1 MVKTGKPLGTMII
14 DLKLDDTAFKRG
26 IQGAK
31 QSTRYW
37 MSEMKASMKVM
48 DLAGD
53 STGKLQ
59 AKQEGLTK
67 VIDSQ
72 KKELEA
78 LVQRYKDSYD
88 EQGNA
93 TSKTADYAREVRN
106 AEAKLAGFELQLKNV
121 STQIKLNNSFLINSG
136 KSVETFGKKVSKQG
150 EVVSKFGSTMMK
162 AFTLPVGAA
171 IGGTIKAAMDFES
184 AFAGVRKTV
193 DASEAEFKKLEKGFK
208 NMSTQIPVS
217 ASELSKLGESAG
229 QLGIKTPNIEGFVRV
244 IADLGVAT
252 NLAGEEGAQML
263 AKFANITKM
272 PQDQFDK
279 LGSSIVDLGNHFST
293 TENDIMEMAM
303 RLAGAGHQVG
313 LSQADILGLSSAL
326 SSVGIE
332 AEMGGSAISKV
343 MINMKVATAMG
354 LSQMEELASK
364 TGMTRREL
372 ELMKSNDGKSFKA
385 LADSIGMTTAEMTKI
400 MNASKDLEGFASI
413 AGMTGQRFKQA
424 FEKDAVGAI
433 GAFINGLGT
442 AEEKGTSAIE
452 LLDEMGISEVR
463 LRDSL
468 LRAGNAQELFAEA
481 IGISNKAWG
490 ENTALTKEAETRYGT
505 FESQLEI
512 FKNKI
517 NVIGINLGGPF
528 MAAMNQVLDIATPFL
543 EKISKLSE
551 QFMELPKSTQ
561 ANIVKFSALAL
572 AIGPMTWIVG
582 KITSGFGS
590 MFTVLGGG
598 MQTLGKFKNSSNFML
613 NTMPKISSGL
623 KTVGKTIGTGL
634 MSPLK
639 SLGSLLTRFIPI
651 PSFLTTIIGP
661 LASLVNPVTLVI
673 GAVAA
678 LAGGIFYLNKQTGS
692 FGATFNLLK
701 DTVMNFFS
709 VVYTEYIQP
718 AFTAIV
724 EAFSN
729 MLASIKKFWDENGA
743 QFMQALSNFFEVAW
757 NLIQPALGFW
767 SGIFGAT
774 FKTIVNLVKVAW
786 DTIKGIFSGV
796 FTALGGMIKVFTGIM
811 TGDWSKAW
819 DGMKDIAKGG
829 WNTIAS
835 GIEGFANAVLTVISG
850 LASGMQ
856 KGIVGAINGVIKA
869 VNWILDKFGLDGFDE
884 WKVKEIKVGKVKL
897 PKFATGSNGLP
908 FDTLG
913 VVNDQKGHNYE
924 EMIIP
929 KKGKPFIPKGR
940 DVVLPM
946 EKGTQIIP
954 ANLTKQYKDSLP
966 HFKKGFFGNV
976 WEGTKNTVGKLWGNI
991 KEFTGDIWDY
1001 MSNPKEL
1008 VQLAVNKFTNIPEL
1022 PSFWL
1027 DMAHGA
1033 VKHTADKAVGFVKAK
1048 FEEMFDSG
1056 GDADTSETGML
1067 GVMQYLSDIAKDVM
1081 AKFPGMVATSGYR
1094 HGDPYSHGKRQAID
1108 IAYPSNMN
1116 GSSKYFDPANYVFNK
1131 FRDKVAY
1138 VITQGMVRDR
1148 KGMSGTG
1155 ASGQWVRWPDN
1166 DHYDHLHI
1174 NGAIALGEGG
1184 SGGSVGSGVE
1194 RWRST
1199 AARAL
1204 QMTGQYSKSNLD
1216 KLLYQMKTE
1225 SGGNPKAINNW
1236 DINAI
1241 NGTPSKG
1248 LMQVIDP
1255 TFRAY
1260 AKAPYNKNIYD
1271 PLSNILASIRYALS
1285 RYGSLAAAYRG
1296 VGYENGGIITRQ
1308 HLAMVGEGNKPE
1320 MIIPL
1325 TRKSRAVELMD
1336 KAKSMLGISDN
1347 TTVVNDNSQL
1357 EEIVKRL
1364 SNTVEKQGEMMIAL
1378 LQLIANKEFNVST
1391 DVLSKLM
1398 NTKQA
1403 DEVSKLLYGLG
1414 GV

>member
-53 STGKLQ
+53 SAGKLR

-106 AEAKLAGFELQLKNV
+106 AEAKLAGFEAQLQKV
-121 STQIKLNNSFLINSG
+121 TTQIKINDSFLINSG
-136 KSVETFGKKVSKQG
+136 KTVEKFGKKVSATGTWVKDFGNGLNGFGKTLTNKITKPIAGAATALGSITLVKGFSRLKGIDQATAKLKGLKFEAQDVEKIMESALTSVKGTAFGMDEAATTAANAVAAGIKPGKDLTKYLTLTGDAAAIAGTSMSEMGSIINKVQTGQKAYTEELNQLSDRGIPIYQWIAKEANISAG
-150 EVVSKFGSTMMK
+150 EVKDFASDGKISSEMFLAAIEHNIG
-162 AFTLPVGAA
+162 GAA
-171 IGGTIKAAMDFES
+171 KEMGKYSFSATLDNIWASVGRIGANFLDAGGKGGGFFSTLKPLMEEMLGNMDGLELKA
-184 AFAGVRKTV
+184 
-193 DASEAEFKKLEKGFK
+193 
-208 NMSTQIPVS
+208 
-217 ASELSKLGESAG
+217 
-229 QLGIKTPNIEGFVRV
+229 
-244 IADLGVAT
+244 ADLGVKFGEMFVKFIEKSKEVIESYKKLDGWQKELIKKVT
-252 NLAGEEGAQML
+252 IGTVLAGPFISVFSKIFKVIGDAGIVFGGTFKVIGKTIKKTSEYIISNGGFLGAI
-263 AKFANITKM
+263 KT
-272 PQDQFDK
+272 
-279 LGSSIVDLGNHFST
+279 LGS
-293 TENDIMEMAM
+293 
-303 RLAGAGHQVG
+303 
-313 LSQADILGLSSAL
+313 
-326 SSVGIE
+326 GI
-332 AEMGGSAISKV
+332 
-343 MINMKVATAMG
+343 
-354 LSQMEELASK
+354 
-364 TGMTRREL
+364 TGFVTSPAVL
-372 ELMKSNDGKSFKA
+372 V
-385 LADSIGMTTAEMTKI
+385 
-400 MNASKDLEGFASI
+400 
-413 AGMTGQRFKQA
+413 
-424 FEKDAVGAI
+424 VGAI
-433 GAFINGLGT
+433 A
-442 AEEKGTSAIE
+442 
-452 LLDEMGISEVR
+452 
-463 LRDSL
+463 
-468 LRAGNAQELFAEA
+468 A
-481 IGISNKAWG
+481 IGFAFYQAYKHIEPFKKFVDETIESLKQIS
-490 ENTALTKEAETRYGT
+490 
-505 FESQLEI
+505 
-512 FKNKI
+512 
-517 NVIGINLGGPF
+517 
-528 MAAMNQVLDIATPFL
+528 LDLYNNYIKP
-543 EKISKLSE
+543 
-551 QFMELPKSTQ
+551 
-561 ANIVKFSALAL
+561 
-572 AIGPMTWIVG
+572 AI
-582 KITSGFGS
+582 
-590 MFTVLGGG
+590 
-598 MQTLGKFKNSSNFML
+598 
-613 NTMPKISSGL
+613 
-623 KTVGKTIGTGL
+623 
-634 MSPLK
+634 
-639 SLGSLLTRFIPI
+639 
-651 PSFLTTIIGP
+651 
-661 LASLVNPVTLVI
+661 
-673 GAVAA
+673 
-678 LAGGIFYLNKQTGS
+678 
-692 FGATFNLLK
+692 
-701 DTVMNFFS
+701 DT
-709 VVYTEYIQP
+709 
-718 AFTAIV
+718 IV
-724 EAFSN
+724 EAFRV
-729 MLASIKKFWDENGA
+729 MFESIKIFWDENGA
-743 QFMQALSNFFEVAW
+743 QFIEALVNYFSIIW
-757 NLIQPALGFW
+757 NLLQPTLGLW
-767 SGIFGAT
+767 SGIFSAT
-774 FKTIVNLVKVAW
+774 FDTIVNLVKVAW
-786 DTIKGIFSGV
+786 DTITGIFSGV
-796 FTALGGMIKVFTGIM
+796 FTVIGGLIKVFTGVM

-835 GIEGFANAVLTVISG
+835 GIEGFSNAVLSVIGG

-884 WKVKEIKVGKVKL
+884 WKVKEIKIGKVKL

-913 VVNDQKGHNYE
+913 VVNDQKGSNYE

-991 KEFTGDIWDY
+991 KEFTGDVWDY

-1027 DMAHGA
+1027 DIAHGA
-1033 VKHTADKAVGFVKAK
+1033 VKHTADKAVDFVKQK
-1048 FEEMFDSG
+1048 FEEMFDG
-1056 GDADTSETGML
+1056 GDADTSATGMM

-1184 SGGSVGSGVE
+1184 SGSSFIGGSGVE

-1347 TTVVNDNSQL
+1347 TTVVNDNSEL
-1357 EEIVKRL
+1357 ENIVKRL
-1364 SNTVEKQGEMMIAL
+1364 SETVEKQGEMMITL
-1378 LQLIANKEFNVST
+1378 LQLIANKDLNIPT

-1398 NTKQA
+1398 NKKQA
-1403 DEVSKLLYGLG
+1403 DEVNKLLYGLG

>member
-53 STGKLQ
+53 STGKLR

-78 LVQRYKDSYD
+78 LIQRYKDSYD

-106 AEAKLAGFELQLKNV
+106 AEAKLAGFEAQLQKV
-121 STQIKLNNSFLINSG
+121 TTQIKVNDSFLINSG
-136 KSVETFGKKVSKQG
+136 KTVEKFGKKVSATGTWVKDFSNGLNGFGKTLTNKITKPIAGAATALGSITLVKGFSRLKGIDQATAKLKGLKFEAQDVEKIMESALTSVKGTAFGMDEAATTAANAVAAGIKPGKDLTKYLTLTGDAAAIAGTSMSEMGSIINKVQTGQKAYTEELNQLSDRGIPIYQWIAKEANISAG
-150 EVVSKFGSTMMK
+150 EVKDFASDGKISSEMFLAAIEHNIG
-162 AFTLPVGAA
+162 GAA
-171 IGGTIKAAMDFES
+171 KEMGKYSFTATLDNIWASIGRIGANFLDAGGKGGGFFSTLKPLTEQMLSNMDVLEEKA
-184 AFAGVRKTV
+184 
-193 DASEAEFKKLEKGFK
+193 
-208 NMSTQIPVS
+208 
-217 ASELSKLGESAG
+217 
-229 QLGIKTPNIEGFVRV
+229 
-244 IADLGVAT
+244 ADLGVKFGEMFVNFIEKSKEAIKAYQALDDWQKDLIKSIGIGVVAAGPAVKILGSITTAVGVLTRAT
-252 NLAGEEGAQML
+252 GGI
-263 AKFANITKM
+263 ITV
-272 PQDQFDK
+272 FGSVFTK
-279 LGSSIVDLGNHFST
+279 LGL
-293 TENDIMEMAM
+293 
-303 RLAGAGHQVG
+303 
-313 LSQADILGLSSAL
+313 
-326 SSVGIE
+326 
-332 AEMGGSAISKV
+332 
-343 MINMKVATAMG
+343 
-354 LSQMEELASK
+354 
-364 TGMTRREL
+364 
-372 ELMKSNDGKSFKA
+372 
-385 LADSIGMTTAEMTKI
+385 
-400 MNASKDLEGFASI
+400 
-413 AGMTGQRFKQA
+413 
-424 FEKDAVGAI
+424 
-433 GAFINGLGT
+433 
-442 AEEKGTSAIE
+442 
-452 LLDEMGISEVR
+452 
-463 LRDSL
+463 
-468 LRAGNAQELFAEA
+468 
-481 IGISNKAWG
+481 
-490 ENTALTKEAETRYGT
+490 
-505 FESQLEI
+505 
-512 FKNKI
+512 FKN
-517 NVIGINLGGPF
+517 
-528 MAAMNQVLDIATPFL
+528 
-543 EKISKLSE
+543 E
-551 QFMELPKSTQ
+551 
-561 ANIVKFSALAL
+561 
-572 AIGPMTWIVG
+572 
-582 KITSGFGS
+582 
-590 MFTVLGGG
+590 
-598 MQTLGKFKNSSNFML
+598 SNFMVK
-613 NTMPKISSGL
+613 TFPKISSGL
-623 KTVGKTIGTGL
+623 KTIGSTVGTALFG
-634 MSPLK
+634 PLK
-639 SLGSLLTRFIPI
+639 NLGSLLTKFIPI
-651 PSFLTTIIGP
+651 PSFLASILGSISAII
-661 LASLVNPVTLVI
+661 NPVTLVI
-673 GAVAA
+673 GAVAT
-678 LAGGIFYLNKQTGS
+678 LAGGILYLNNQTGS
-692 FGATFNLLK
+692 LSNTLSLLK
-701 DTVMNFFS
+701 DGIVNFFS

-774 FKTIVNLVKVAW
+774 FNTIVNLVKVAW
-786 DTIKGIFSGV
+786 DTIKGIFSGA
-796 FTALGGMIKVFTGIM
+796 FTVLGGLIKVFTGVM

-829 WNTIAS
+829 WNVIAS

-884 WKVKEIKVGKVKL
+884 WKVKEIKVDKVSL

-1008 VQLAVNKFTNIPEL
+1008 VQLAVSKFTNIPEL

-1108 IAYPSNMN
+1108 IAYPSSMN
-1116 GSSKYFDPANYVFNK
+1116 GSSKYFEPANYVFNK

-1174 NGAIALGEGG
+1174 NGSIALGEGG
-1184 SGGSVGSGVE
+1184 SGSSFIGGSGVE

-1204 QMTGQYSKSNLD
+1204 QMTGQYSKANLD
-1216 KLLYQMKTE
+1216 RLLYQMKTE

-1260 AKAPYNKNIYD
+1260 AKPPYNKNIYD
-1271 PLSNILASIRYALS
+1271 PLSNILASIRYAVS

-1336 KAKSMLGISDN
+1336 KAKTMLGISDN
-1347 TTVVNDNSQL
+1347 TTVVNDNSRL
-1357 EEIVKRL
+1357 ENIISKL
-1364 SNTVEKQGEMMIAL
+1364 SETVEKQGDMMIAL
-1378 LQLIANKEFNVST
+1378 LQLIANKEFNLND
-1391 DVLSKLM
+1391 DVLSRMINKNNNNELA
-1398 NTKQA
+1398 KI
-1403 DEVSKLLYGLG
+1403 LYSLG
-1414 GV
+1414 GSK

>member
-1 MVKTGKPLGTMII
+1 MVKAGKPLGTMII

-53 STGKLQ
+53 STGKLR

-106 AEAKLAGFELQLKNV
+106 AEAKLAGFEAQLQKV
-121 STQIKLNNSFLINSG
+121 TTQIKVNDSFLINSG
-136 KSVETFGKKVSKQG
+136 KTVEKFGKKVSATGTWVKDFGNGLNGVGKTLTNKITKPIAGAATALGSITLVKGFSRLKGIDQATAKLKGLKFEAQDVEKIMESALTSVKGTAFGMDEAATTAANAVAAGIKPGKDLTKYLTLTGDAAAIAGTSMSEMGSIINKVQTGQKAYTEELNQLSDRGIPIYQWIAKEANISAG
-150 EVVSKFGSTMMK
+150 EVKDFASDGKISSEMFLAAIEHNIG
-162 AFTLPVGAA
+162 GAA
-171 IGGTIKAAMDFES
+171 KEMGKYSFTATLDNIWASIGRIGANFLDAGGKGGGFFSTLKPLTEQMLSNMDVLEEKA
-184 AFAGVRKTV
+184 
-193 DASEAEFKKLEKGFK
+193 
-208 NMSTQIPVS
+208 
-217 ASELSKLGESAG
+217 
-229 QLGIKTPNIEGFVRV
+229 
-244 IADLGVAT
+244 ADLGVKFGEMFVNFIEKSKEAIKAYQALDDWQKDLIKSIGIGVVAAGPAVKILGSITTAVGVLTRAT
-252 NLAGEEGAQML
+252 GGI
-263 AKFANITKM
+263 ITV
-272 PQDQFDK
+272 FGSVFTK
-279 LGSSIVDLGNHFST
+279 LGL
-293 TENDIMEMAM
+293 
-303 RLAGAGHQVG
+303 
-313 LSQADILGLSSAL
+313 
-326 SSVGIE
+326 
-332 AEMGGSAISKV
+332 
-343 MINMKVATAMG
+343 
-354 LSQMEELASK
+354 
-364 TGMTRREL
+364 
-372 ELMKSNDGKSFKA
+372 
-385 LADSIGMTTAEMTKI
+385 
-400 MNASKDLEGFASI
+400 
-413 AGMTGQRFKQA
+413 
-424 FEKDAVGAI
+424 
-433 GAFINGLGT
+433 
-442 AEEKGTSAIE
+442 
-452 LLDEMGISEVR
+452 
-463 LRDSL
+463 
-468 LRAGNAQELFAEA
+468 
-481 IGISNKAWG
+481 
-490 ENTALTKEAETRYGT
+490 
-505 FESQLEI
+505 
-512 FKNKI
+512 FKN
-517 NVIGINLGGPF
+517 
-528 MAAMNQVLDIATPFL
+528 
-543 EKISKLSE
+543 E
-551 QFMELPKSTQ
+551 
-561 ANIVKFSALAL
+561 
-572 AIGPMTWIVG
+572 
-582 KITSGFGS
+582 
-590 MFTVLGGG
+590 
-598 MQTLGKFKNSSNFML
+598 SNFMVK
-613 NTMPKISSGL
+613 TFPKISSGL
-623 KTVGKTIGTGL
+623 KTIGSTVGTALFG
-634 MSPLK
+634 PLK
-639 SLGSLLTRFIPI
+639 NLGSLLTKFIPI
-651 PSFLTTIIGP
+651 PSFLASILGPISAII
-661 LASLVNPVTLVI
+661 NPVTLII

-692 FGATFNLLK
+692 FGATFTLLK

-718 AFTAIV
+718 TFTAIV

-743 QFMQALSNFFEVAW
+743 QFMQALTNFFEAAW
-757 NLIQPALGFW
+757 NLIQPTLGFW

-774 FKTIVNLVKVAW
+774 FNTIVNLVKVAW

-811 TGDWSKAW
+811 TGDWSRAW

-835 GIEGFANAVLTVISG
+835 GIEGFANAVLTVIGG

-869 VNWILDKFGLDGFDE
+869 VNWILEKFGLDGFDE

-913 VVNDQKGHNYE
+913 VVNDQKGSNYE

-1108 IAYPSNMN
+1108 IAYPSRMN
-1116 GSSKYFDPANYVFNK
+1116 GSSKYFEPANYVFNK

-1184 SGGSVGSGVE
+1184 SGSGFVGGSGVE

-1204 QMTGQYSKSNLD
+1204 QMTGQYSKANLD
-1216 KLLYQMKTE
+1216 RLLYQMKTE

-1260 AKAPYNKNIYD
+1260 AKPPYNKNIYD
-1271 PLSNILASIRYALS
+1271 PLSNILASIRYAVS

-1336 KAKSMLGISDN
+1336 KAKTMLGISDN
-1347 TTVVNDNSQL
+1347 TTVVNDNSEL
-1357 EEIVKRL
+1357 ENIVKRL
-1364 SNTVEKQGEMMIAL
+1364 SETVEKQGEMMIAL
-1378 LQLIANKEFNVST
+1378 LQLIANKELNIST
-1391 DVLSKLM
+1391 DTLTKLM
-1398 NTKQA
+1398 NRKQA